1 MSEKYIIGVDTGG
14 TFTDFVYKTPEGW
27 RVYKTL
33 STPENP
39 AKAILKGLEV
49 IGDKY
54 PRYIVHGTT
63 VATNTLL
70 ERKGAKTAFI
80 TNKGFKDIIEIGR
93 QNRER
98 LYDLHYRRPQPLVP
112 PNLRFELDCRVN
124 SKGEI
129 VKDLDPKEVEKL
141 IETLKKEKVE
151 AVAVCFLFSFLN
163 PEHEKFVAD
172 LLREKLK
179 NVHISV
185 SSEILPEFR
194 EYERASTT
202 VVNAYVAPKMAKYIT
217 TLQRSLKPSDQL
229 VIMQSNG
236 GVISAETVVKEP
248 VRTVLSG
255 PAGGVVGA
263 WKIGKIAGFEKLIT
277 FDMGGTSTD
286 VSLIDGKPS
295 LTTETKISGIPIKV
309 PMIDIH
315 TVGAGGGSIVWLDE
329 GGAIKVGPQSAGADP
344 GPICYGRGG
353 KDITVTDTNLFLG
366 RLVPD
371 HFLGG
376 KMKLLTQPVEEA
388 FEKLAQKVGLDK
400 YQLAEGIL
408 NIANTKMEGAIRVIS
423 VQRGYN
429 PQEFTLFSFGGA
441 GGMHA
446 AFLAKKLSIP
456 KVFVPRNPGLLS
468 AFGMLLADLVRDYT
482 LTVMVPFEQGKE
494 KEIIDHLNRVFEK
507 LRQRALED
515 MEKEGFSQ
523 EGKNLFFEYTADVRY
538 KGQSFEVNVPFTERL
553 REEFEKTYKHL
564 YGYTLQSKPLEVVNI
579 RLKAV
584 GVGEK
589 PPFERIPKT
598 DGKLLSRAVIGEQ
611 KTFFEGKEYTV
622 KVIDREKLLAGD
634 RWDFPSIVVEYS
646 STIVIPPGAE
656 VEVDEF
662 GNLIINLSN

>member
-1 MSEKYIIGVDTGG
+1 MSEILIGVDTGG
-14 TFTDFVYKTPEGW
+14 TFTDFVYKTDKGW

-33 STPENP
+33 STPDNP
-39 AKAILKGLEV
+39 AKAILEGLKV
-49 IGDKY
+49 IGDNA

-93 QNRER
+93 QNREE
-98 LYDLHYRRPQPLVP
+98 LYNLHYRRPKPLVP
-112 PNLRFELDCRVN
+112 PDLRFELDCRIN

-129 VKDLDPKEVEKL
+129 VKDLNPEEVKNLAKLLREKG
-141 IETLKKEKVE
+141 VE
-151 AVAVCFLFSFLN
+151 AVAVSFLFSFLN
-163 PEHEKFVAD
+163 PAHEKTVKEI
-172 LLREKLK
+172 LQKELK

-194 EYERASTT
+194 EYERSSTV
-202 VVNAYVAPKMAKYIT
+202 VVNAYVAPKMEKYIS
-217 TLQRSLKPSDQL
+217 TLQSSLKKEDRL

-236 GVISAETVVKEP
+236 GVISASTVIKEP

-263 WKIGKIAGFEKLIT
+263 WKIGKLAGFERLIT

-286 VSLIDGKPS
+286 VSLIDKKPT

-315 TVGAGGGSIVWLDE
+315 TVGAGGGSIVWVDK
-329 GGAIKVGPQSAGADP
+329 GGALKVGPQSAGADP

-366 RLVPD
+366 RLIPNR
-371 HFLGG
+371 FLGG
-376 KMKLLTQPVEEA
+376 KMKLQTEPVKEA
-388 FEKLAQKVGLDK
+388 FKKLSEELKIDP
-400 YQLAEGIL
+400 YRLAEGIL
-408 NIANTKMEGAIRVIS
+408 KIANTKMEGAIRVIS

-429 PQEFTLFSFGGA
+429 PSDFTLFSFGGA

-446 AFLAKKLSIP
+446 VFLARNLGIP
-456 KVFVPRNPGLLS
+456 RVLVPKNPGLLS
-468 AFGMLLADLVRDYT
+468 AMGMLLADLVRDYS
-482 LTVMVPFEQGKE
+482 LTVMVSLQKGNEREIYLHLKE
-494 KEIIDHLNRVFEK
+494 LFKTLENRA
-507 LRQRALED
+507 RED
-515 MEKEGFSQ
+515 MEKEGFI
-523 EGKNLFFEYTADVRY
+523 ELGKNLFFEHSLDIRY
-538 KGQSFEVNVPFTERL
+538 KGQSYEVNIPFTENL
-553 REEFEKTYKHL
+553 FEEFERVYRNL
-564 YGYTLQSKPLEVVNI
+564 YGYTLENRPLEVVNI

-589 PPFERIPKT
+589 PPLERIPRT
-598 DGKLLSRAVIGEQ
+598 DGKLLKRAVIGEH
-611 KTFFEGKEYTV
+611 KTFFDGKWIPV
-622 KVIDREKLLAGD
+622 KVIDRDKLLAGD

-646 STIVIPPGAE
+646 STIVIPPDCR
-656 VEVDEF
+656 VEVDGF
-662 GNLIINLSN
+662 GNLIIEV

>member
-1 MSEKYIIGVDTGG
+1 MSKILIGVDTGG
-14 TFTDFVYKTPEGW
+14 TFTDFVYKTDKGW
-27 RVYKTL
+27 GVYKTL
-33 STPENP
+33 STPDNP
-39 AKAILKGLEV
+39 ARAILEGLKVVGE
-49 IGDKY
+49 DK

-80 TNKGFKDIIEIGR
+80 TNRGFKDIIEIGR

-98 LYDLHYRRPQPLVP
+98 LYDLHYRRPTPLVP
-112 PNLRFELDCRVN
+112 SELRFELDCRIN

-129 VKDLDPKEVEKL
+129 VKDLDPEEVRKLAKLLREKR
-141 IETLKKEKVE
+141 VE
-151 AVAVCFLFSFLN
+151 AIAVSFLFSFLN
-163 PEHEKFVAD
+163 PIHERRVKEI
-172 LLREKLK
+172 LQEELK
-179 NVHISV
+179 DVPISV

-194 EYERASTT
+194 EYERSSTV
-202 VVNAYVAPKMAKYIT
+202 VVNAYVAPKMGKYIS
-217 TLQRSLKPSDQL
+217 TLQGALKEDDKL

-236 GVISAETVVKEP
+236 GVVSAETVVKEP

-263 WKIGKIAGFEKLIT
+263 WKIGKVAGFERLIT

-286 VSLIDGKPS
+286 VSLVDRKPT

-315 TVGAGGGSIVWLDE
+315 TVGAGGGSIVWVDK
-329 GGAIKVGPQSAGADP
+329 GGALKVGPQSAGADP

-366 RLVPD
+366 RLIPD

-376 KMKLLTQPVEEA
+376 RMKLQTEPVRRAFKKLSEE
-388 FEKLAQKVGLDK
+388 LNIDP

-408 NIANTKMEGAIRVIS
+408 KIANTKMEGAIRVIS

-429 PQEFTLFSFGGA
+429 PADFTLFSFGGA

-446 AFLAKKLSIP
+446 AFLARSLGIP
-456 KVFVPRNPGLLS
+456 RVFVPKNPGLLS
-468 AFGMLLADLVRDYT
+468 AMGMLLADLVRDYS
-482 LTVMVPFEQGKE
+482 LTVMVPLYRENESEVYTHLKE
-494 KEIIDHLNRVFEK
+494 LFKTLET
-507 LRQRALED
+507 RARED
-515 MEKEGFSQ
+515 MEREGFT
-523 EGKNLFFEYTADVRY
+523 ELGRDLFLEYSLDVRY
-538 KGQSFEVNVPFTERL
+538 KGQSYEVNIPFKEDLFR
-553 REEFEKTYKHL
+553 EFEKTYRNL
-564 YGYTLQSKPLEVVNI
+564 YGYTLENRPLEVVNI

-598 DGKLLSRAVIGEQ
+598 DGKLLQRAVIGES
-611 KTFFEGKEYTV
+611 KTYFDGKWVPV
-622 KVIDREKLLAGD
+622 KVIDRDKLLAGD

-646 STIVIPPGAE
+646 STIVIPPGCT
-656 VEVDEF
+656 VEVDDF
-662 GNLIINLSN
+662 GNLIIEV